1 MLNINKNNFIFSYI
15 IMVRYY
21 GRMKTRTGSVNTKQL
36 GLKMSGCPSR
46 VGRNPVNA
54 RYISQRVACNRG
66 ICGKVYIH
74 EAIPWRYTLNNT
86 HPFCQE
92 ASSKCLQAAGGVGR
106 IYTPYYRTNAPGEYG
121 CGVAH
126 TSHEYTMLT
135 LTKKYSSLTDAQ
147 TAAEEIVATNAD
159 GQTAPAVPVE
169 VRSKGGDKVLHGYT
183 IGSMLQKLQ
192 SGEALL
198 HNIIVSSETKAL
210 VKVKNVLKS
219 GEKELK
225 LFVEDA
231 VKATEDKLKKDLK
244 KKAVES
250 GAAVLASAKAIAG
263 TFKTDETK
271 IIKFLTDSKAILGS
285 EKKMKV
291 TLEGIKTKAEAYLAG
306 VVQKTAAQAEASVM
320 KIIHDKAIDATAVI
334 TTKIAAARGE
344 YAKEKAKFQKLEAQI
359 VKLETKGA
367 DLVKTIDSKILSGEQ
382 KVEEYFKALKSKF
395 LNYIGGEKDK
405 LLTKPEDVLNNIKEK
420 AHDEVSKVSNTLA
433 KGVCK
438 IGTLLT
444 FGKKKC

>member
-1 MLNINKNNFIFSYI
+1 
-15 IMVRYY
+15 MVRYY

-121 CGVAH
+121 CGVSH

-147 TAAEEIVATNAD
+147 TAAEEIVAPNA
-159 GQTAPAVPVE
+159 GGTTHNAVPVE
-169 VRSKGGDKVLHGYT
+169 VRRTNGDKVLHGLT
-183 IGSMLQKLQ
+183 VGSLVQKLQ

-198 HNIIVSSETKAL
+198 HNIIVSGETKAL
-210 VKVKNVLKS
+210 DKVKNVLKS
-219 GEKELK
+219 GEKELR
-225 LFVEDA
+225 LFVEDT
-231 VKATEDKLKKDLK
+231 VKATEDKLKNDLK
-244 KKAVES
+244 KKAVEA
-250 GAAVLASAKAIAG
+250 GAAGLASAKALAG
-263 TFKTDETK
+263 TFKTDEEK
-271 IIKFLTDSKAILGS
+271 IFKFLTDSKAILGS

-291 TLEGIKTKAEAYLAG
+291 TLEGIKTKAEAYLAS
-306 VVQKTAAQAEASVM
+306 VVKKTAAQAEASVM
-320 KIIHDKAIDATAVI
+320 NIIHQKAMDATKVI
-334 TTKIAAARGE
+334 ATKIAAARGE

-359 VKLETKGA
+359 VALETKGA

-382 KVEEYFKALKSKF
+382 KVEEYFKTLESKF
-395 LNYIGGEKDK
+395 LNYIISEKDK
-405 LLTKPEDVLNNIKEK
+405 LLTKPEAILKNLKTKTHE
-420 AHDEVSKVSNTLA
+420 EVSKATNTGA
-433 KGVCK
+433 KSICN
-438 IGTLLT
+438 IGNVVAGFLPI